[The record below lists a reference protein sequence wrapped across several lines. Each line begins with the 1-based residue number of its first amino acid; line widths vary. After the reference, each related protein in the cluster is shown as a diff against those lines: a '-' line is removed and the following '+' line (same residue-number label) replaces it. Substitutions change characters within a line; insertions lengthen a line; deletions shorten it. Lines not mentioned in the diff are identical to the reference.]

1 MNHIFI
7 GIILLLG
14 FSTYYFY
21 SQNLIL
27 AGNNLALE
35 GAVATQEAAIESLKG
50 DFALQTT
57 QLQEQTLKSQA
68 AQRELNRYSDFI
80 KNYKLSAKILE
91 NPVEMERKINN
102 GTLHAFE
109 DIEKLSATV
118 DDLDDGL
125 QLQSSTKN

>member
-1 MNHIFI
+1 MNQFFI
-7 GIILLLG
+7 AIILVL
-14 FSTYYFY
+14 SIATYYFY
-21 SQNLIL
+21 SENKTL
-27 AGNNLALE
+27 AANNLALE
-35 GAVATQEAAIESLKG
+35 GAIATQEAALESLQN
-50 DFALQTT
+50 DFSVQTT